1 MPVPLSGLAKNF
13 KAIDVTTNG
22 NANTY
27 LETSSS
33 TTSISSPSNYMRP
46 QGLNNSNSSTMSS
59 RSKLVS
65 NSSSSVNSSAGIK
78 NFQHISSGSYSKLK
92 SKFNKENTNSSPS
105 SVMNHNHNNNNNNN
119 MHTPESKSII
129 DSSSQNFSN
138 IKESFK
144 NLERSESQTLLN
156 ARNSNYKTVTSTVPC
171 SKQTQ
176 YLTMPLKKSR
186 NTNSNNN
193 FRAMIDTM
201 EPLTPTI
208 APTVQNKR
216 HDSSEAESSS
226 SLLLSLSSM
235 SSYASLKENC
245 KQTSSKSSSSTSSCE
260 NEPSMA
266 SVSDKIKKLSNETS
280 SSTLKYNQQEH
291 TLKKRTSAYSSTSS
305 LAVKSSK
312 HLEETNGICSNHSMS
327 SVSVFNSD
335 TSSSPSSTSP
345 NSNKAQVSRVY
356 LKEKV
361 LMQRAVQILNTDC
374 YSLSRLFIV
383 FLINP
388 GRPIK
393 IDQLI
398 SIL

>member
-22 NANTY
+22 NASTY

-46 QGLNNSNSSTMSS
+46 QGLNNSNTSTMSS

-105 SVMNHNHNNNNNNN
+105 SVTNHNNNSN

-129 DSSSQNFSN
+129 DSSSQSFST

-201 EPLTPTI
+201 EPLTPTV
-208 APTVQNKR
+208 APIEQSKR

-245 KQTSSKSSSSTSSCE
+245 KQTSSSSTSSCE
-260 NEPSMA
+260 NEPSIA

-356 LKEKV
+356 LKGKV
-361 LMQRAVQILNTDC
+361 LIQCAV
-374 YSLSRLFIV
+374 
-383 FLINP
+383 
-388 GRPIK
+388 
-393 IDQLI
+393 
-398 SIL
+398 